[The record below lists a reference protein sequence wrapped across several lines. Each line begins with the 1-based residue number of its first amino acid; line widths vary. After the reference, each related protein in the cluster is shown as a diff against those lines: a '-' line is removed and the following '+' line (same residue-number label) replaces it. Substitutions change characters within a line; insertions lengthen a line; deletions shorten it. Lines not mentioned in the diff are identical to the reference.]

1 MSGLDGVW
9 NAMGRQLRHPS
20 GFPGSVIG
28 HAMAIANR
36 RPNRI
41 AIDALGVAPSD
52 VVLELGFGPGR
63 AIKQLASS
71 IDEGHV
77 LGIDQS
83 ATMLAQASRYNRR
96 AIEAGRVELR
106 RGYFDALPW
115 PSASVDKILAVN
127 IVYFF
132 GQDAAEIREAGRV
145 LRPGGT
151 MAIYATDKSV
161 MARLRFSRAAT
172 HRLFDRD
179 DLMALVRTGGF
190 DDDGITMVQ
199 VDAGF
204 GIAGL
209 LAIVRKPID
218 AAGNHQ
224 VQRHRGHIGNRMGG
238 ADAQDG

>member
-1 MSGLDGVW
+1 M
-9 NAMGRQLRHPS
+9 
-20 GFPGSVIG
+20 G

-96 AIEAGRVELR
+96 AIEDGRVELR
-106 RGYFDALPW
+106 RGDFDALPW

-127 IVYFF
+127 TVYFLR
-132 GQDAAEIREAGRV
+132 QDAVEIREAGRV

-161 MARLRFSRAAT
+161 MARWRFSRPAT
-172 HRLFDRD
+172 HRLFDGD
-179 DLMALVRTGGF
+179 DLIALLRTGGF
-190 DDDGITMVQ
+190 DEDDITVVQ
-199 VDAGF
+199 VDVGF

-209 LAIVRKPID
+209 LAIVHKPID
-218 AAGNHQ
+218 A
-224 VQRHRGHIGNRMGG
+224 VGNRQ
-238 ADAQDG
+238 AYR